1 MRCRVYEWTIADRVV
16 RQGFGD
22 LRRIKGWR
30 IGMIKSW
37 GFEFMFADPELEAHF
52 DPQKSIDYFN
62 RYLDIWVAAEGQG
75 YEGVLLSEHH
85 FGGGYTPSPNLMLPV
100 IASRTTNLRLGVMG
114 NVLPYHN
121 PWRLA
126 EEFGM
131 LDNLLGGRLEIGM
144 SAGIPFEFRSVGME
158 TTEAR
163 GRFNESV
170 EVINAALRDGVINYK
185 GRYFEFENLKVVPRP
200 VQQPTPPIW
209 TTVISLESARKS
221 GARGSRIATG
231 FVPSDTVREIA
242 DAYNEAAAAAGNP
255 TGPDRIA
262 LRRQVII
269 DRDEASA
276 MARGKQ
282 FAEGFREA
290 LESSDDRAARKG
302 SGQALD
308 QPGTHGYQL
317 GDDEF
322 IIGSPTQVAA
332 QIIDQCTRG
341 DVGHFQA
348 VFPAHAD
355 LDHLARSWE
364 LFGKEVIPLLKKA

>member
-1 MRCRVYEWTIADRVV
+1 
-16 RQGFGD
+16 
-22 LRRIKGWR
+22 
-30 IGMIKSW
+30 MIKSW
-37 GFEFMFADPELEAHF
+37 GFEFMFADPDLESSF
-52 DPQKSIDYFN
+52 DPQKSIDYFD
-62 RYLDIWVAAEGQG
+62 RYLDIWVAAEAQG

-100 IASRTTNLRLGVMG
+100 IASRTRNLRLGVMG
-114 NVLPYHN
+114 NVLPYHA

-144 SAGIPFEFRSVGME
+144 SAGIPFEFRAIGME
-158 TTEAR
+158 TVEAR
-163 GRFNESV
+163 GRFDESV
-170 EVINAALRDGVINYK
+170 EIIEAALRDGVINYQ
-185 GRYFEFENLKVVPRP
+185 GEYFAFENLKVVPRP

-221 GARGSRIATG
+221 GGRGSRIATG
-231 FVPSDTVREIA
+231 FVPTERVRGIA
-242 DAYNEAAAAAGNP
+242 DAYNQAAAEAGNP
-255 TGPDRIA
+255 TGPERVA

-269 DRDEASA
+269 DKDESFA
-276 MARGKQ
+276 MARGRK
-282 FAEGFREA
+282 FAEGFRES
-290 LESSDDRAARKG
+290 LESSDERAVKKG

-322 IIGSPTQVAA
+322 IIGSPPQVAE

-341 DVGHFQA
+341 GVGHFQV

-355 LDHLARSWE
+355 LDQLSRSWE
-364 LFGKEVIPLLKKA
+364 MYGNEVIPLLKKA